1 MTRRTAQKPAKHIA
15 APFIG
20 GHYAVADHHGGA
32 ADMVGDH
39 AQRNVD
45 LFVFVIFHPGNA
57 HDVFHDILHGI
68 DFKQVVDVLRDA
80 RKTFKAHAGVDI
92 GVGKTGVV
100 VVPVVFKL
108 GEHQVPKFDIA
119 VAVAAD
125 FAVRL
130 AAAVFFAAVIINFRA
145 GTARTRAV
153 LPEVVLF
160 AEADHMVGV
169 HADGFGPNVIR
180 FVIVFI
186 NADIKLFR
194 VHFHDLRAEFPRP
207 RDNLFFEIVA
217 EREVAEHF
225 KISAVARGFADV
237 FNVGRADALLAGGY
251 ALSRR
256 RNFAGEIFFHGRH
269 TGVNQQKTFVVLG
282 NQRKAGKPQVP
293 LAFKKLQIHF
303 P

>member
-1 MTRRTAQKPAKHIA
+1 
-15 APFIG
+15 
-20 GHYAVADHHGGA
+20 
-32 ADMVGDH
+32 MVGDD
-39 AQRNVD
+39 AQRNID
-45 LFVFVIFHPGNA
+45 LFVFVIFHTGNA

-80 RKTFKAHAGVDI
+80 RETFKAHAGVDI

-130 AAAVFFAAVIINFRA
+130 AAAIFFAAVIINFRA

-186 NADIKLFR
+186 NADIKLFG

-225 KISAVARGFADV
+225 KIGAVTRGFADV
-237 FNVGRADALLAGGY
+237 FNVGRANALLAGGY